1 MDDFFYEPVLS
12 SKAASTLLGFSKV
25 KQKRLYELIFKL
37 ASYPKQSGDY
47 SVLDASG
54 REIHYLLV
62 GNFVFSFWAD
72 HAVKE
77 LRILEIDEV

>member
-37 ASYPKQSGDY
+37 GSLENLCYDY
-47 SVLDASG
+47 
-54 REIHYLLV
+54 R
-62 GNFVFSFWAD
+62 N
-72 HAVKE
+72 
-77 LRILEIDEV
+77 